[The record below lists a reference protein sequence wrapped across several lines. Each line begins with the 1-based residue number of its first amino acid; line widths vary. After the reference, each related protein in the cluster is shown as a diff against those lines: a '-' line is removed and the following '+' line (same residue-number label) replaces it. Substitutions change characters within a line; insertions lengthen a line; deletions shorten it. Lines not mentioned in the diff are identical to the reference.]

1 MTSLST
7 AGPRPQDVS
16 TAGPSLVGAL
26 VAKDIT
32 LYFRDRFYALVTVLA
47 LAFFIIAYFLLP
59 RTVDETLTFGIYA
72 PVMPP
77 ALAQAL
83 ADEGVVLQEW
93 PSEDALR
100 AAVAA
105 GDVQAGIVLP
115 PDMTAQLMAGQ
126 KPAVHLYLAAELPA
140 EFRDMYQVM
149 VRELAFLIGGRPLEI
164 ETQEEVLG
172 PDLAGQQLPPRQRML
187 PLLAVFLLLMETLGL
202 ASLISAEVEAG
213 TLRALLV
220 TSVRVPDLFLSK
232 GIVGVGL
239 AFGQAVLLMAIT
251 GGLRHQPLII
261 LAALLLGAAMVTGLA
276 FLVAS
281 VARDFMSV
289 IGYGMLALIVLAIP
303 GIAVALPG
311 FISNW
316 VRLLPSY
323 YLVDTVHRVVNFGAG
338 WAEIGADLAALAAFT
353 ALFVALGIAALR
365 RRFV

>member
-1 MTSLST
+1 MKGAQNAAGQSLIGT
-7 AGPRPQDVS
+7 
-16 TAGPSLVGAL
+16 L

-32 LYFRDRFYALVTVLA
+32 LYFKDRFYAFITVLA
-47 LAFFIIAYFLLP
+47 IVFLIAVYFLLP

-83 ADEGVVLQEW
+83 AEDGVVLQGW
-93 PSEDALR
+93 PSEDALK

-115 PDMTAQLMAGQ
+115 PDMTQQIMAGR
-126 KPAVHLYLAAELPA
+126 KPQVRLYLAADLPA
-140 EFRDMYQVM
+140 EFRDMYQLV
-149 VRELAFLIGGRPLEI
+149 VRELAFLVGGRPLDI

-172 PDLAGQQLPPRQRML
+172 PDLAGQQLPPRRRML
-187 PLLAVFLLLMETLGL
+187 PLLAVFALLMETLGL
-202 ASLISAEVEAG
+202 ASLISSEVESG

-220 TSVRVPDLFLSK
+220 TPVRVSDLFLSK

-239 AFGQAVLLMAIT
+239 AFGQAVLLLAIT
-251 GGLRHQPLII
+251 GGLARQPLII
-261 LAALLLGAAMVTGLA
+261 LLALLLGSVMVTGLA

-289 IGYGMLALIVLAIP
+289 IGYGTLALILLAIP
-303 GIAVALPG
+303 GMAVALPG
-311 FISNW
+311 FISGW
-316 VRLLPSY
+316 VRILPSH
-323 YLVDTVHRVVNFGAG
+323 YLVDTVHRTINFGAG
-338 WAEIGADLAALAAFT
+338 WGDVGLNLIALAGFS
-353 ALFVALGIAALR
+353 ALFVALGIAALQ